1 MQAFFPFL
9 LLWYGCSTFKWVLDD
24 ESLFQ
29 NAGMFRCGIFRRW
42 FGTMLAPFLVTLT
55 KWMTKENSREPG
67 FAPAYISTRS
77 SQYDKKDVVGGSEA

>member
-9 LLWYGCSTFKWVLDD
+9 LLWYGCSTFKCFLDD

-77 SQYDKKDVVGGSEA
+77 SQYDKKDVVGGREA